1 MTSLNYNEVF
11 SIFYSRVEAYDFLS
25 LKNDEVNEFLCSWI
39 RSVISKPYIRRLF
52 TSISIDDEIQ
62 VLSYELKYSVDEDSD
77 RYFVTEILGL
87 GIAIQWLEPKI
98 NSTMNIA
105 QMFGSKEE
113 KFFSQSQHLKE
124 LRDLKESLHHEQR
137 SMIRD
142 RGYAWNSYLDG
153 E

>member
-124 LRDLKESLHHEQR
+124 LRDLKESLHREQR

>member
-25 LKNDEVNEFLCSWI
+25 LKIDEVNEFLCSWI

-87 GIAIQWLEPKI
+87 GMAIQWLEPKI

-124 LRDLKESLHHEQR
+124 LRDLKESLHREQR